1 MANRRYA
8 REAELEELPL
18 RDLLRELVGDG
29 QRLVREEVRF
39 ARAELREEVRKGT
52 RGGAGLGA
60 GGALLYAALLCLA
73 ATLVLA
79 GATFMPAWIAALIV
93 TVLYAGAGLG
103 AVQYGRQRLAQ
114 ARPARAVQGIQEDR
128 RWASETMRDIKSSRH
143 AHA

>member
-1 MANRRYA
+1 MANG
-8 REAELEELPL
+8 REVREPELEAVPL
-18 RDLLRELVGDG
+18 RELLRELVADG
-29 QRLVREEVRF
+29 QQLLREEVRF
-39 ARAELREEVRKGT
+39 ARAELRAEVKKGA
-52 RGGAGLGA
+52 RGGAGLGV

-79 GATFMPAWIAALIV
+79 GATFMPAWVAALIV
-93 TVLYAGAGLG
+93 TVLYAGAGLA

>member
-1 MANRRYA
+1 MANG
-8 REAELEELPL
+8 REVREPELEAVPL
-18 RDLLRELVGDG
+18 RELLRELVADG
-29 QRLVREEVRF
+29 QQLLREEVRF
-39 ARAELREEVRKGT
+39 ARAELREEVKKGA
-52 RGGAGLGA
+52 RGGAGLGV

-79 GATFMPAWIAALIV
+79 GATFMPAWLAALIV
-93 TVLYAGAGLG
+93 TVLYAGAGFG
-103 AVQYGRQRLAQ
+103 AVQYGRERLAQ

>member
-1 MANRRYA
+1 MANG
-8 REAELEELPL
+8 REVREPELEAVPL
-18 RDLLRELVGDG
+18 RELLRELVADG
-29 QRLVREEVRF
+29 QQLLREEVRF
-39 ARAELREEVRKGT
+39 ARAELRAEVKKGA
-52 RGGAGLGA
+52 RGGAGLGV

-79 GATFMPAWIAALIV
+79 GATFMPAWVAALIV
-93 TVLYAGAGLG
+93 AVLYAGAGLA